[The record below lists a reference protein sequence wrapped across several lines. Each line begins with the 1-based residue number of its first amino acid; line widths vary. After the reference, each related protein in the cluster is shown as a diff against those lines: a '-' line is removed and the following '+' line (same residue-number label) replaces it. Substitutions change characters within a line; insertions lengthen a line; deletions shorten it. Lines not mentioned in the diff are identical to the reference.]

1 MVELIETFSLWYFLP
16 FKKNFCT
23 SINVFTSFAKKSFN
37 DEKKNRKSYCYEKKN
52 WEDSLKV
59 CTLILTS
66 LQNVKIFGRRE
77 KIQFCF
83 CKSSPFGSILQSIS
97 FHSVTIAPNASIKFL
112 IEKTKRR
119 NNFISFGNPKYF
131 KILKQSNISLFL
143 WA

>member
-23 SINVFTSFAKKSFN
+23 SINVFTSFAKNSFN
-37 DEKKNRKSYCYEKKN
+37 DEKKNRKSNCYEKKN

-66 LQNVKIFGRRE
+66 LQNVKIFGGRK

-83 CKSSPFGSILQSIS
+83 CKSSHFGSILQSIS
-97 FHSVTIAPNASIKFL
+97 LHSVRETLVCSTILCSTIQMDLVRPCFGLRSTNR
-112 IEKTKRR
+112 TKH
-119 NNFISFGNPKYF
+119 
-131 KILKQSNISLFL
+131 
-143 WA
+143 